1 MASNSRLKKIL
12 SFFVL
17 FIFMFQMIPIAN
29 IKMVVAS
36 EFESVHRGIKTNKVW
51 KITFNSPLLNSE
63 ENLKNVKMYDE
74 AKREIPLKHKV
85 ISNGEILEVSS
96 VNALENGR
104 NYRLHISKEIK
115 SKNGVKLKEDIE
127 FKFTTVKKFDNNAS
141 KKDRITITVDAGQ
154 TFGNYVQGFGVKA
167 SEVNLAVALKVGE
180 LLEKAGANVVY
191 TRTTPTVSWGQAQDE
206 NKIISVN
213 ESNESD
219 LFLSINCNLYSEERV
234 KGIETYYLEGEE
246 ESSKLADQVQKS
258 LISSTGRNNRGI
270 KEKNN
275 SKVLNEINSLGIM
288 VHLGF
293 LSNEEEAKLLSN
305 KDYEN
310 KASRAIAEGILN
322 YYGHKFDF
330 GEDNNDQGGGGTTE
344 GKKTVVLNPARV
356 GTNAGLISSSG
367 LTEKEVNLDI
377 ILKTGKILESKG
389 INVVYTI
396 KENNAI
402 WEDKTVSYNGVNIPL
417 EIAERLKI
425 ANSSNANLMV
435 TVGGNAASDP
445 VVKGIETYYYS
456 GKKGSFELAKHVQD
470 NIIQKS
476 GADYRGV
483 IDSPNL
489 NTLKLSNSPSVW
501 VATGFLSN
509 YSEQELLSYGEYR
522 QRIAQGMADGIM
534 EYLDGIDAPDNEQIV
549 VKERTYEVIKGEEF
563 ILPSEMSVDIDGT
576 GEKIRTITW
585 KESYV
590 DTSRVGVHTYE
601 GSVQGTNKK
610 VRITIIVE
618 DLDNGGS
625 GTGKKKVV
633 IDPGHGGFDPGAIG
647 ITGSKE
653 KEITLAVSLLVG
665 DYLVKNGLEV
675 VYTRSS
681 DYIPWPNNERDDLK
695 ARVEISNNEKPD
707 VFVSIHANKY
717 YKETAHGIETY
728 YYQGSA
734 ASEDLAR
741 RIQSNLINDTGR
753 VDRGIKRGNGL
764 YVVNNTDAT
773 SVLVELGFISN
784 PEEESLLTDPTYQKI
799 YAQSIAKGI
808 IAHLEKR

>member
-1 MASNSRLKKIL
+1 MVRYDKVKRIIV
-12 SFFVL
+12 FFVL
-17 FIFMFQMIPIAN
+17 FIFMFQVVPTAN
-29 IKMVVAS
+29 IKIVMAGG
-36 EFESVHRGIKTNKVW
+36 FEGGQRGISTNKVW
-51 KITFNSPLLNSE
+51 KVTFNSPVLNSE

-74 AKREIPLKHKV
+74 SNKEIPLKYKV
-85 ISNGEILEVSS
+85 VSNGETLELSS
-96 VNALENGR
+96 VNSLDSGK
-104 NYRLHISKEIK
+104 NYKLHISKEIR
-115 SKNGVKLKEDIE
+115 SKNGNKLKEDID
-127 FKFTTVKKFDNNAS
+127 FKFTTVKKFNSSVA

-154 TFGNYVQGFGVKA
+154 TFGDYVQGFGVKA
-167 SEVNLAVALKVGE
+167 SEVNLSVALKVGE

-191 TRTTPTVSWGQAQDE
+191 TRTKPTVSWTQSQDE
-206 NKIISVN
+206 NKILSIN

-234 KGIETYYLEGEE
+234 KGIETYYLEGED
-246 ESSKLADQVQKS
+246 ESSKLANQVQKS
-258 LISSTGRNNRGI
+258 LISATGRNNRGI

-275 SKVLNEINSLGIM
+275 SKVLSEINSLGVM

-305 KDYEN
+305 KDYQN
-310 KASRAIAEGILN
+310 KASRAIAEGVLN

-330 GEDNNDQGGGGTTE
+330 EEDNNDQDNSGTVE

-356 GTNAGLISSSG
+356 GTNAGLVSSSG

-377 ILKTGKILESKG
+377 ILKAGKILESKG

-396 KENNAI
+396 KENDVI
-402 WEDKTVSYNGVNIPL
+402 WEDKTVSYNGVSIPL

-425 ANSSNANLMV
+425 ANSANADIMV
-435 TVGGNAASDP
+435 TVGGNSASGSDI
-445 VVKGIETYYYS
+445 KGIETYYYS
-456 GKKGSFELAKHVQD
+456 GKKGSLELAKHVQD
-470 NIIQKS
+470 NVIQKS
-476 GADYRGV
+476 GADYRGI

-501 VATGFLSN
+501 VASGFLSN
-509 YSEQELLSYGEYR
+509 HSEQQLLSYSEYR
-522 QRIAQGMADGIM
+522 KRIAEGIADGIV
-534 EYLDGIDAPDNEQIV
+534 EYLGGIDAPDNEQIV
-549 VKERTYEVIKGEEF
+549 VKEKTYEVIKGEEF
-563 ILPSEMSVDIDGT
+563 MLPSEMSVDIDGR
-576 GEKIRTITW
+576 GEKIRTIIW

-601 GSVQGTNKK
+601 GSIQGTNKK

-618 DLDNGGS
+618 DVDSGGS
-625 GTGKKKVV
+625 NTGKKKVV

-665 DYLVKNGLEV
+665 DYLVKNGVEV

-741 RIQSNLINDTGR
+741 KIQGNLINDTGR
-753 VDRGIKRGNGL
+753 FDRGIKRGNGL

-784 PEEESLLTDPTYQKI
+784 PEEESQLTDPAYQKI